1 MFDDLRIKYNQ
12 FREAASE
19 KSLQDA
25 LKRALATL
33 VQVNRVVVPV
43 YNDLSKLKPAK
54 TEESSA
60 LQFMVID
67 QANAGSAAAMN
78 KVASRRLKG
87 TYNTG
92 SGYYAYAVVANGEIV
107 GDIWCAIPGKVRRRP
122 LHPDLWWL
130 GIECGNDEAYM
141 FDMYVAPDSRGKVI
155 TSYLLT
161 NALEHLKRSGFRRVY
176 GFYDKANLPALWI
189 HRMFGYTELAK
200 RKVTRIVFY
209 KKSEALPAAE

>member
-12 FREAASE
+12 FREAARE

-87 TYNTG
+87 SYNTG

-107 GDIWCAIPGKVRRRP
+107 GDIWCATPGKVSRRP

-130 GIECGNDEAYM
+130 GIECGDDEAYM